1 MKKGLILFLSVLFF
15 QVSPAAALG
24 VLYWHHPNVNFQP
37 GLQLQL
43 NYLVHNLPLEKEVRV
58 YAEGDLAQYVEV
70 SPEKLVG
77 GGGFTATIRLPA
89 VIEKP
94 GPHILHFVVTEVAED
109 VGGIGTTVTIRVPFT
124 IHVPYPGKYAEAHV
138 TVGDINIGESL
149 PVAIEGA
156 NLGTE
161 NNTISA
167 RFDILSSEGK
177 AESFDLGN
185 LFVKAQENFVFRK
198 KVDTVN
204 YKSGNYKVAA
214 TIDYGSPLFLEAD
227 FRIGSLFVTVMN
239 YTARFMKESI
249 NKFDIEAE
257 SHWNN
262 LIDEAY
268 AEVSIFNATSNIS
281 KFKTPSEGIER
292 WGRKTLTGFFDTHGV
307 GAGSYTA
314 DITLTYRSGKKTA
327 QTSTQVT
334 IEVVEG
340 WWVKYKSLL
349 VVAAVSVLLFII
361 SVFFA
366 SFLLIHKF
374 KKKRR

>member
-1 MKKGLILFLSVLFF
+1 MKKGIVILFIVLFF

-24 VLYWHHPNVNFQP
+24 VLYWHRPDVNFQP

-43 NYLVHNLPLEKEVRV
+43 SYLVHNLPPGKEVRI
-58 YAEGDLAQYVEV
+58 YAEGDLAQYVEMI
-70 SPEKLVG
+70 PEKLAG
-77 GGGFTATIRLPA
+77 GGGFTAMIRLPA

-94 GPHILHFVVTEVAED
+94 GPHTLHFVVAEAAED

-124 IHVPYPGKYAEAHV
+124 IHVPYPGKYAEANV
-138 TVGDINIGESL
+138 KVEDINTGEPL
-149 PVAIEGA
+149 PLVIEGT

-161 NNTISA
+161 NNTIGA

-177 AESFDLGN
+177 VESFDLGSF
-185 LFVKAQENFVFRK
+185 FVNAQENFAFRK
-198 KVDTVN
+198 KVDTAS
-204 YKSGNYKVAA
+204 YKPGNYKVAA
-214 TIDYGSPLFLEAD
+214 TVDYGSPLFLEAD
-227 FRIGSLFVTVMN
+227 FRIGSLFVTATN
-239 YTARFMKESI
+239 YTSRFMKESI
-249 NKFDIEAE
+249 SKFDIEVE

-268 AEVSIFNATSNIS
+268 AEVRIFNATSNIS
-281 KFKTPSEGIER
+281 KFKTPSESLER
-292 WGRKTLTGFFDTHGV
+292 WSRKTLTGFFDTHGV
-307 GAGSYTA
+307 GVGSYTA
-314 DITLTYRSGKKTA
+314 DIALTYRSGKKTA

-334 IEVVEG
+334 IEVAGE
-340 WWVKYKSLL
+340 WWVKYRSLI

-366 SFLLIHKF
+366 SFLLLHKF